1 MRFRS
6 WQRLLI
12 RSRWRLWLGP
22 LICAIPYIGSIIWLL
37 YFSQAW
43 IAVVMLVPLVLI
55 TVLAVLT
62 YVLARIEFHGSLT
75 RR

>member
-22 LICAIPYIGSIIWLL
+22 LICSVPYIGSIIWLL

-43 IAVVMLVPLVLI
+43 IAVIMLVPLFLI
-55 TVLAVLT
+55 TVLAALT

>member
-22 LICAIPYIGSIIWLL
+22 AICAIHYFGSVLWLL

-43 IAVVMLVPLVLI
+43 IAAIMLVPLVLLI
-55 TVLAVLT
+55 VLGILT
-62 YVLARIEFHGSLT
+62 LVLARLEFNGSLV